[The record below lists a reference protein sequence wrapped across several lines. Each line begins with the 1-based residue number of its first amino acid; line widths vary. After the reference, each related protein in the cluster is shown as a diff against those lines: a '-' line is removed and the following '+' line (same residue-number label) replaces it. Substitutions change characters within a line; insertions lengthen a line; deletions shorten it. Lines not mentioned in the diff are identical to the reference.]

1 MNINKEKRNQIMRI
15 LLFVFVLG
23 FVYLLIRRLHYTISH
38 YDEVFNIYV
47 SYLTVGMG
55 KRHLVENPMMMSMGN
70 LANLPFLSLYYHI
83 TGGTEGVVLFIRY
96 MYLVMNL
103 ILSTVF
109 YILFKRALGKKACL
123 LFSLVWI
130 SYAPF
135 SIYSIW
141 YDSAALF
148 FLLMGALL
156 ISGADLSDQKGKGVV
171 FKYLAGI
178 CHACMVYAYPT
189 MAAVIIVLTVYKT
202 VCLIRKKAT
211 MKQFLIYWLPYLLGG
226 MTIAGIFAIY
236 VLNVGWENIFL
247 FRHKSVD
254 DALSGRTLDKIS
266 AAGKEAEKASAL
278 APLILQ
284 LKSILGQIGSILLS
298 AWNQQKLALAA
309 SIPLLVQWII
319 GKKKKGTI
327 RILLLFEIV
336 IVAGICHTGTGQWAT
351 QTMYAYYF
359 LWTPFLYAYLEKE
372 EKEKWG
378 AVIVLL
384 TIIAVTAMGAVG
396 FTAYY
401 GVKASMGLYSGAV
414 STFLLMILV
423 AKQEKTAEIPMH
435 LMLILVLAA
444 CNLAML
450 YSNVYEDEKVSEC
463 SHLMEKGIYKGIYG
477 EEKDI
482 IYEEFPALLGSL
494 ELGDDATLY
503 TNEYIYMA
511 AYMEGKLLF
520 NGGDPYEIEERLDRG
535 ESLEEIYSA
544 YAWTDVIIMDEAK
557 YAECQRVVNEFF
569 PVYYDLVHEENN
581 FHMYV
586 KKESRA

>member
-1 MNINKEKRNQIMRI
+1 MRI

-123 LFSLVWI
+123 LFSLILI

-156 ISGADLSDQKGKGVV
+156 ISGADLSDQKGKGAA

-189 MAAVIIVLTVYKT
+189 MAAVIIVLIVYKT
-202 VCLIRKKAT
+202 VCLIRKKVKV
-211 MKQFLIYWLPYLLGG
+211 KQFLIYWLPYLLGG

-247 FRHKSVD
+247 FQHKSVD
-254 DALSGRTLDKIS
+254 DALSGRW
-266 AAGKEAEKASAL
+266 
-278 APLILQ
+278 P
-284 LKSILGQIGSILLS
+284 LS
-298 AWNQQKLALAA
+298 ASSTDLCWIKFPQPEKRQKRQA
-309 SIPLLVQWII
+309 PWH
-319 GKKKKGTI
+319 
-327 RILLLFEIV
+327 R
-336 IVAGICHTGTGQWAT
+336 
-351 QTMYAYYF
+351 
-359 LWTPFLYAYLEKE
+359 
-372 EKEKWG
+372 
-378 AVIVLL
+378 
-384 TIIAVTAMGAVG
+384 
-396 FTAYY
+396 
-401 GVKASMGLYSGAV
+401 
-414 STFLLMILV
+414 
-423 AKQEKTAEIPMH
+423 
-435 LMLILVLAA
+435 
-444 CNLAML
+444 
-450 YSNVYEDEKVSEC
+450 
-463 SHLMEKGIYKGIYG
+463 
-477 EEKDI
+477 
-482 IYEEFPALLGSL
+482 
-494 ELGDDATLY
+494 
-503 TNEYIYMA
+503 
-511 AYMEGKLLF
+511 
-520 NGGDPYEIEERLDRG
+520 
-535 ESLEEIYSA
+535 
-544 YAWTDVIIMDEAK
+544 
-557 YAECQRVVNEFF
+557 
-569 PVYYDLVHEENN
+569 
-581 FHMYV
+581 
-586 KKESRA
+586 